1 MKEKVLLNPNQDPDF
16 LQESSLNERAL
27 KMVKTDEYLA
37 KIKLIKGGNTVIKQM
52 EFIMDGLKIQLPYSG
67 AKVT

>member
-1 MKEKVLLNPNQDPDF
+1 M
-16 LQESSLNERAL
+16 QESSLNERAL

-52 EFIMDGLKIQLPYSG
+52 EFIMDGLKI
-67 AKVT
+67 